1 MSANLC
7 VCCGAVIP
15 EGRLVCPNCERK
27 LADAPLN
34 LKPNQANREHY
45 NAYHREYYQKHREKI
60 NARRRELAKEVT
72 KVIRCKDCVF
82 FNRYA
87 HYKDGTVQQMC
98 QMGFSTTPEGFC
110 HRAKHK

>member
-15 EGRLVCPNCERK
+15 EGRQVCPNCESK
-27 LADAPLN
+27 TEGT
-34 LKPNQANREHY
+34 QREHY

-60 NARRRELAKEVT
+60 NARRRELTKEVT
-72 KVIRCKDCVF
+72 RVIRCKDCVF
-82 FNRYA
+82 FDRFD
-87 HYKDGTVQQMC
+87 HYKNGTVQQVC
-98 QMGFSTTPEGFC
+98 QMGYSITPEGFC